1 MEQQKKEMIFHENG
15 IYYGQ
20 NVISKNMIIADRK
33 QLLNGNSFILGVSGG
48 GKSFAAKGEIINQV
62 LSSDADIIIIDPER
76 EYSQLVN
83 AMGGEV
89 INISATSDNHINA
102 MDMNKDYGDGA
113 NPAILKSEFI
123 MSLCEQLIGGTN
135 LRAKQKSIIDRC
147 TASVYRSYQQN
158 DYQGHISTLQDFR
171 AELLQQDEPEA
182 IAFWKVV
189 APDGKEPLIE
199 KVIAM
204 IALNVNN
211 RMYN

>member
-1 MEQQKKEMIFHENG
+1 MAVSYTHLDVYKRQ
-15 IYYGQ
+15 
-20 NVISKNMIIADRK
+20 

-113 NPAILKSEFI
+113 NPV
-123 MSLCEQLIGGTN
+123 
-135 LRAKQKSIIDRC
+135 IDVYKRQQIFRSKC
-147 TASVYRSYQQN
+147 SPYLQSVSAGDTA
-158 DYQGHISTLQDFR
+158 
-171 AELLQQDEPEA
+171 
-182 IAFWKVV
+182 
-189 APDGKEPLIE
+189 
-199 KVIAM
+199 
-204 IALNVNN
+204 
-211 RMYN
+211 